1 MLKKTADLVEVATPY
16 QTLVKTRKHRG
27 AFLPDPWKDT
37 DTQGEQFYRGASL
50 SDPWKDTDTHGE
62 QGEMVR
68 RGQRVR
74 GYVGVVQ
81 VLRSISSWQQS
92 SQGATLPTIDL
103 DIGDKQCA
111 RLNWTRGSSPLYRA
125 RAIWSKP
132 YFLCGKPCFPK

>member
-1 MLKKTADLVEVATPY
+1 MWMCTGVLALT
-16 QTLVKTRKHRG
+16 H
-27 AFLPDPWKDT
+27 
-37 DTQGEQFYRGASL
+37 RGASL

-68 RGQRVR
+68 RGQRVG

-103 DIGDKQCA
+103 DWRQTMCE
-111 RLNWTRGSSPLYRA
+111 T
-125 RAIWSKP
+125 
-132 YFLCGKPCFPK
+132 